1 LQQEQEYW
9 DVSKLNA
16 LGLTGIAGLG
26 LTEHTAINTL
36 IGAHVKL
43 EPKLWVDCLPEA
55 MTASEAVI
63 AMDDKFPF
71 TYYYRALCNHAN
83 QREGWQEDLEEA
95 RKILRITTAIPGHNQ
110 NHDEVLKMIETDGA
124 NPPGSAKSL
133 EPPH

>member
-1 LQQEQEYW
+1 
-9 DVSKLNA
+9 
-16 LGLTGIAGLG
+16 LGLPGIAGLG

-55 MTASEAVI
+55 MTAYEAVI

-95 RKILRITTAIPGHNQ
+95 RKILRITTAYRDIT
-110 NHDEVLKMIETDGA
+110 KTMT
-124 NPPGSAKSL
+124 KC
-133 EPPH
+133 

>member
-1 LQQEQEYW
+1 
-9 DVSKLNA
+9 
-16 LGLTGIAGLG
+16 
-26 LTEHTAINTL
+26 
-36 IGAHVKL
+36 
-43 EPKLWVDCLPEA
+43 
-55 MTASEAVI
+55 MTAYEAVI